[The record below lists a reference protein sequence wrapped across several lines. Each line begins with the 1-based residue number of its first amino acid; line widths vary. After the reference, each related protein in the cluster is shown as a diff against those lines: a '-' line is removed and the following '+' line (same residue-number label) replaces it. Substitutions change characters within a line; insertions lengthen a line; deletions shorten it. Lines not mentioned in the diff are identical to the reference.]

1 MIEQFSWK
9 GLSKIIQVQL
19 PDHFTAIQKFKHII
33 EGIIQTPLEHCWAW
47 GNLFLE
53 SRVQHIPL
61 FPLLRELQRAARSPL
76 SLFSP
81 DWIQPKCSQPLLT
94 GGTFQPFYQLWCPL

>member
-53 SRVQHIPL
+53 SRVQHIPVS
-61 FPLLRELQRAARSPL
+61 PPQGAAES
-76 SLFSP
+76 S
-81 DWIQPKCSQPLLT
+81 KVTSQPLLSRLDT
-94 GGTFQPFYQLWCPL
+94 A

>member
-33 EGIIQTPLEHCWAW
+33 EGIIQTPLEHC
-47 GNLFLE
+47 
-53 SRVQHIPL
+53 
-61 FPLLRELQRAARSPL
+61 
-76 SLFSP
+76 
-81 DWIQPKCSQPLLT
+81 
-94 GGTFQPFYQLWCPL
+94 